1 MSAGRGQRHG
11 MTGLETGLG
20 AGGRWPV
27 VAGEAELTLQLSLNL
42 PQ

>member
-11 MTGLETGLG
+11 MTGLETGG
-20 AGGRWPV
+20 WWPV